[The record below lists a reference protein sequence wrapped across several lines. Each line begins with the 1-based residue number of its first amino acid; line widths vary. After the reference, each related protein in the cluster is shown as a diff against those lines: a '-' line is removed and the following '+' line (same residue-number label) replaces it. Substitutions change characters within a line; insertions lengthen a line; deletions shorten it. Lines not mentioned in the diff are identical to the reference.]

1 VERRGAN
8 DRLGALSAAFR
19 AFAEITSDSGDLL
32 ETVARAATELPGD
45 GCVVVVVDEAGLTS
59 NAAWTRSPEALR
71 VMREALGQLGPGG
84 PLDGPALI
92 AEIVRTGKPLV
103 IEASSV
109 DELVARAEGPFKPWV
124 RALGLRRL
132 LVVPLQVRGRLL
144 GALTL
149 LRWSPEGVPFDEL
162 DLEVVTTIGDHAA
175 MAIANAQL
183 LALLETERRQRREAE
198 KQAQTCI
205 SLIECS
211 TDMISMANFDGT
223 VLFVNAAGR
232 DLLGIPLERDVQTM
246 TLGDFHVPDGLASA
260 APLHETGSWHGEGV
274 LRHQLTGE
282 LIPMQVSSVLLRDAE
297 GKSFGFATV
306 QHDLR
311 ATKRLERELRQAQKM
326 EALGRLAGGIAHDF
340 NNLLTVI
347 MSYGSIISKTLTKN
361 LTKNLSTTLTKNLSK
376 TLSNDLALRAPND
389 ARMLADVEQIER
401 AAQRAAELTR
411 QLLAFSRRQVEPKP
425 LELGATVQ
433 QMEPMIRRL
442 VGEDIVLNIVVGTDR
457 DSVMVDAGQVEQVV
471 MNLVV
476 NARDAMRGGGTLTL
490 ETARIALTEGTPE
503 LPAGRYSML
512 AITDTGTG
520 LDEGTKARL
529 FEPFFTTKEPS
540 KGTGLG
546 LATVMGIVQQSGGHI
561 TVETELGR
569 GSSFRV
575 YLPALAGPPPT
586 PTTPM
591 PRTVTPLHGVQRI
604 FVVEDEVEVRTLI
617 VDVLRSAGYDVIEA
631 RDGEHA
637 LEVATTT
644 RGEIHLLLTDVI
656 MPRLGG
662 PQVAV
667 KLRERWP
674 MTRVLF
680 MSGYTDDKLGD
691 HGVLGPDVELIQKP
705 LTPEGLEG
713 LEGLVERVRQ
723 LLAKGAPCGQ
733 H

>member
-1 VERRGAN
+1 MEGGGAT
-8 DRLGALSAAFR
+8 DRLKALSAALR
-19 AFAEITSDSGDLL
+19 TFAEVTSDDGSLL
-32 ETVARAATELPGD
+32 ETVARSTTELLGD
-45 GCVVVVVDEAGLTS
+45 GCVVAVVDEAGATS
-59 NAAWTRSPEALR
+59 TAAWTRSPEAMKL
-71 VMREALGQLGPGG
+71 MREARGPLGPEG
-84 PLDGPALI
+84 PLDGPLLI
-92 AEIVRTGKPLV
+92 AMIARTGKPLV
-103 IEASSV
+103 LEARSV
-109 DELVARAEGPFKPWV
+109 DELVARAEGPFKPLV

-162 DLEVVTTIGDHAA
+162 DLEVATVIGDHAA
-175 MAIANAQL
+175 MTIANAQL
-183 LALLETERRQRREAE
+183 RALLETERCQRTEAE
-198 KQAQTCI
+198 QQAQTCM

-211 TDMISMANFDGT
+211 RDMISMANSDGT
-223 VLFVNAAGR
+223 VLFVNTAGR
-232 DLLGIPLERDVQTM
+232 DLLGIPLERDLQTM
-246 TLGDFHVPDGLASA
+246 TLGDLHVPDGPTRA
-260 APLHETGSWHGEGV
+260 ALLHETGCWHGEGV

-282 LIPMQVSSVLLRDAE
+282 LIPMQVSSILLRDAE
-297 GKSFGFATV
+297 GGSFGVATV

-311 ATKRLERELRQAQKM
+311 AIKGLERELRQAQKM

-347 MSYGSIISKTLTKN
+347 MSYGSILSKTLTKN
-361 LTKNLSTTLTKNLSK
+361 L
-376 TLSNDLALRAPND
+376 ALRVPND

-401 AAQRAAELTR
+401 AAQRATELTR
-411 QLLAFSRRQVEPKP
+411 QLLAFSRRQVLEPKP

-442 VGEDIVLNIVVGTDR
+442 VGEDIVLNIVVGAER

-490 ETARIALTEGTPE
+490 ETARIVLTEGTPE

-520 LDEGTKARL
+520 IDEGTKAHL
-529 FEPFFTTKEPS
+529 FEPFFTTKELG

-546 LATVMGIVQQSGGHI
+546 LSTVVGIVQQSGGQI
-561 TVETELGR
+561 TVETELGH

-586 PTTPM
+586 PTPL
-591 PRTVTPLHGVQRI
+591 PAHTVTQLQSVQRI

-617 VDVLRSAGYDVIEA
+617 VNVLRSAGYDVIEA

-656 MPRLGG
+656 MPKLGG
-662 PQVAV
+662 PRLAA

-674 MTRVLF
+674 TTRVLF
-680 MSGYTDDKLGD
+680 MSGYTDDKLGH
-691 HGVLGPDVELIQKP
+691 HGVLGPDIELIQKP
-705 LTPEGLEG
+705 LTPEGL
-713 LEGLVERVRQ
+713 VERVRQ
-723 LLAKGAPCGQ
+723 LLA
-733 H
+733 